1 MKKPSLLTIGTG
13 ALGGYY
19 SGILQKGGVELTML
33 CRSDYQTIKEQG
45 VKVKSWKGDFSYRP
59 TNVIQSTSE
68 LATYPDYIAV
78 FLKVLPEID
87 LPKIIQAAVGPKTTI
102 LLVQNGTQ
110 IEDPIQ
116 AAFPNN
122 QIIGAIAFICCQ
134 RQAPGLI
141 DHQDFGHLKIGTFPN
156 QITPETKALQQ
167 FFQKG
172 GEECEITKNIVA
184 ARWEKLVWNAPFN
197 SISAILGG
205 VDTKFILSDPECYRL
220 CQNIMQDVINL
231 AKADDNE
238 IPQSL
243 ISKLLAYTEKMVPYQ
258 TSMALDFLAKRPLE
272 VEAILGNA
280 LRRARE
286 LKIQTPYL
294 ESTYALLRQTD
305 RKSRNLEQN

>member
-1 MKKPSLLTIGTG
+1 MKEPSLLTIGTG

-19 SGILQKGGVELTML
+19 SGILQRGGVDLTML
-33 CRSDYQTIKEQG
+33 CRSDYEAIKKEG
-45 VKVKSWKGDFSYRP
+45 VKVKSWKGDFSYQP
-59 TNVIQSTSE
+59 KNVIKSTSE
-68 LATYPDYIAV
+68 LTEYPDYIAV
-78 FLKVLPEID
+78 FLKVLPEIN
-87 LPKIIQAAVGPKTTI
+87 LPEIIKAAVGPKTTI

-116 AAFPNN
+116 KAFPNN

-141 DHQDFGHLKIGTFPN
+141 DHQDFGHLKIGSFPN
-156 QITPETKALQQ
+156 QITSETQELQKL
-167 FFQKG
+167 FQNG
-172 GEECEITKNIVA
+172 GEDCEVTENIVA

-205 VDTKFILSDPECYRL
+205 VDTKFMLSDSECYQL
-220 CQNIMQDVINL
+220 CQNIMQEVVNL
-231 AKADDNE
+231 SKADGNE
-238 IPQSL
+238 IAQNL
-243 ISKLLAYTEKMVPYQ
+243 IPKLLAYTEKMVPYQ

-280 LRRARE
+280 LNRARA
-286 LKIQTPYL
+286 LQLQMPYL

-305 RKSRNLEQN
+305 RKNRSLD